1 MGYVSEPP
9 QHPQIAEAQEIINAD
24 IDAAILAPLKMIS
37 HNLKLLGT
45 ISQQEAFK
53 LSYSELRGIITRA
66 LPQGPEARAKAK
78 VEFSK
83 RAKAEILENPAYE
96 DFWFGIAS
104 GNDPLMEK

>member
-1 MGYVSEPP
+1 MGYIAEPP

-37 HNLKLLGT
+37 HNLKLLGS

-53 LSYSELRGIITRA
+53 LTYSELRGIITRA
-66 LPQGPEARAKAK
+66 LPQGPQARSKAK
-78 VEFSK
+78 MEFTQ
-83 RAKAEILENPAYE
+83 RAKAEVLDNPQYA
-96 DFWFGIAS
+96 DFWFGVAS